1 MFPFEYNEQLFPVE
15 YRSNQIQ
22 FEDLVVLPNEDPWAK
37 AYALQLKLKTIQQ
50 DALKNQFKRNKNKD
64 YFENLNRNNI
74 LHLSNYIVEEEQ
86 QQGKCVVRSTSLF
99 SDSPT
104 GDSTERDM

>member
-37 AYALQLKLKTIQQ
+37 AYALQLKLKTI
-50 DALKNQFKRNKNKD
+50 
-64 YFENLNRNNI
+64 
-74 LHLSNYIVEEEQ
+74 
-86 QQGKCVVRSTSLF
+86 
-99 SDSPT
+99 
-104 GDSTERDM
+104 